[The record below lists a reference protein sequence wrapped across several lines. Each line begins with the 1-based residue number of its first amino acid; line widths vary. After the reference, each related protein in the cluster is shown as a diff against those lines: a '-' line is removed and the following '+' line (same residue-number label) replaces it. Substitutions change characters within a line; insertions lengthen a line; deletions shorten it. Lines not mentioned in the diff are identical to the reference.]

1 MRARKSESTLLAVVL
16 ATTSLLAI
24 SGAAHAQDGRAATTE
39 GPVQG
44 VYDPAAGV
52 WEFRGLRYAAPP
64 TGERRFARPSAP
76 APHDA
81 LHVADTYAP
90 VCPQVVGALPDACT
104 AGAAAG
110 DVVGDEDCLALN
122 VVTPARE
129 WPPRATRPVMVYI
142 HGGAFESGCELRTTP
157 VLAARG
163 DVVLVRIQYRLGLL
177 GFLGTEEM
185 AADDAHG
192 SSGNWGILDAIRA
205 LEWVHDNAAAFGG
218 DPDNVTVFGESAGGV
233 AVCALLAS
241 PLADGLFQ
249 RAIVQSGH
257 CQIARPLRTSPGS
270 AVDGATQAQIG
281 AAIVD
286 EIGCP
291 ASGPE
296 QLACL
301 RALPVADVTGVQPR
315 LAGLGLGSLQATV
328 DGHVLDER
336 PLSVLQARG
345 GDGRALVIGSNRDEY
360 SAVALLDPATG
371 ARIRAGYDAAVR
383 AGLDGIA
390 AIFRPIPLARITDD
404 VLALYPDPGD
414 ADARVAQYAELF
426 GDLYGNCPVLDAAAA
441 VARDGTDVRVYHFS
455 ETVPSPV
462 PQIAAL
468 GAFHSLD
475 VFFVFGDLPAL
486 AAGLPFT
493 PGDEEQR
500 VAERM
505 MDAWSGFAA
514 RGVPRTTPSWPR
526 WTRGNDRF
534 YEWSAE
540 SESAPVRSRYRDGR
554 CVALGRLLA
563 SLDGDGDLVANDDD
577 NCPTVANVSQL
588 DADGDGIGDRCEPCG
603 GAPRLATTR
612 GRDRLPLS
620 NVRGPC
626 AARVRQKP

>member
-1 MRARKSESTLLAVVL
+1 MRAGKYESTLVAVVL
-16 ATTSLLAI
+16 ATTSLLVAP
-24 SGAAHAQDGRAATTE
+24 GAAHAQDGRAVTTE

-44 VYDPAAGV
+44 VYDAAARV

-64 TGERRFARPSAP
+64 TGERRFARPVAP
-76 APHDA
+76 AAHDA
-81 LHVADTYAP
+81 LLVADRFAA

-110 DVVGDEDCLALN
+110 AVVGDEDCLALN

-129 WPPRATRPVMVYI
+129 WPPRATRPVMVYV
-142 HGGAFESGCELRTTP
+142 HGGAFESGCEVRTSP
-157 VLAARG
+157 ALAARG

-192 SSGNWGILDAIRA
+192 SAGNWGILDAIRA
-205 LEWVHDNAAAFGG
+205 LEWVRDNAAAFGG
-218 DPDNVTVFGESAGGV
+218 DASNVTLFGESAGGV
-233 AVCALLAS
+233 AVCTLLAS
-241 PLADGLFQ
+241 PLADGLFA
-249 RAIVQSGH
+249 RAIIQSGH

-270 AVDGATQAQIG
+270 ALDGATQAQIG
-281 AAIVD
+281 AAIVA

-296 QLACL
+296 QLDCL
-301 RALPVADVTGVQPR
+301 RALPAADVTGAQPH
-315 LAGLGLGSLQATV
+315 LAARGLGSLQATV

-336 PLSVLQARG
+336 PLSVLRQRG

-371 ARIRAGYDAAVR
+371 ARVRADYDAAVR
-383 AGLDGIA
+383 TGLDGIA
-390 AIFRPIPLARITDD
+390 AIFRPVPLARIADD
-404 VLALYPDPGD
+404 VLVLYPDPGEPE
-414 ADARVAQYAELF
+414 ARVARYAELF

-475 VFFVFGDLPAL
+475 VFFVFGDLANL

-500 VAERM
+500 VSERM

-514 RGVPRTTPSWPR
+514 RGVPRTVPAWPLWSR
-526 WTRGNDRF
+526 ARDRF

-540 SESAPVRSRYRDGR
+540 GEADPVRSRYRDGR
-554 CVALGRLLA
+554 CVALGRQLA
-563 SLDGDGDLVANDDD
+563 SLDADGDLVADDDD

-588 DADGDGIGDRCEPCG
+588 DADGDGIGDRCESCG
-603 GAPRLATTR
+603 GTRRLATSAR
-612 GRDRLPLS
+612 GPLPLGS
-620 NVRGPC
+620 GRGPC
-626 AARVRQKP
+626 ASRVRTTP